1 MSVSGN
7 VGELITLEAK
17 VCRGE
22 VLRSGEP
29 WIHSNCHKTAAIVR
43 STTRQAHRRHMGR
56 QAERSTFAK
65 TLPSETSCM
74 LRPLHAYE
82 NRIARTLFCPGGC
95 LLPRGEMAGST
106 VMPVG
111 GLSTAG
117 QQLLPRWEALWRKA
131 EQNGGSQ
138 PSRRGKG
145 KLAFVLV

>member
-1 MSVSGN
+1 
-7 VGELITLEAK
+7 
-17 VCRGE
+17 
-22 VLRSGEP
+22 
-29 WIHSNCHKTAAIVR
+29 
-43 STTRQAHRRHMGR
+43 
-56 QAERSTFAK
+56 
-65 TLPSETSCM
+65 M